1 MYEFELRIGKKH
13 RKAAKL
19 LADKITE
26 EIKPKYLIAISGENR
41 TGKSA
46 VAHSLGVRLK
56 KKGIIAK
63 IIHMAN
69 YYYLPPAERE
79 EQRKRLGIESIG
91 FDEINWKQ
99 IRQNINDFK
108 NNKTSTL
115 PLRDALNNHIDKLT
129 TDFNGIDVLIID
141 GLYAIKIE
149 ECDLK
154 VFIENTFKEII
165 SDEPL
170 PEDES
175 PDAWKK
181 QVYKREHA
189 LVKSIKNQ
197 ANYFV
202 DFNPGGE
209 EFRY

>member
-26 EIKPKYLIAISGENR
+26 DIKPKYIIAISGENR

-46 VAHSLGVRLK
+46 VAHSLGVKLE
-56 KKGIIAK
+56 KKGIVAK
-63 IIHMAN
+63 IIHMAS
-69 YYYLPPAERE
+69 YYNLPPAERE
-79 EQRKRLGIESIG
+79 KKRKLLGIESIG
-91 FDEINWKQ
+91 FDEINWKLIQ
-99 IRQNINDFK
+99 QNINDFK
-108 NNKTSTL
+108 NDKPSTL
-115 PLRDALNNHIDKLT
+115 PLRDAINNHMDKLI
-129 TDFNGIDVLIID
+129 TDFKGIDVLIID

-154 VFIENTFKEII
+154 VFIENTFKETI

-170 PEDES
+170 PEGES
-175 PDAWKK
+175 PDAWKR

-197 ANYFV
+197 ANYFI
-202 DFNPGGE
+202 DFNVSNE